1 MNPILLLIWSFLFMP
16 EFQTEKKLF
25 TLQEGESIVYNE
37 SRLLVGAG
45 GGGYSIITKIKG
57 KFFINTEKGRTG
69 PLDKLP
75 EYLLP
80 KGGLTGS
87 SMQQFQETKTQP
99 EMGYTSDGK
108 MQIKLGGKVVGTLE
122 PGHIP
127 AAVAEDPVKKRLAF
141 ISMVSDEN
149 TGGMNSTVH
158 LPGGKKIQLP
168 GVIMSKILVNPATGT
183 FLFETMDANM
193 QKVYYTEAGNKVG
206 PYGNYAQAYDL
217 NGSSVII
224 MDPDQQTDAQKVYR
238 DGKSLYTLKRLNSS
252 ASYIF
257 NADASKYAEI
267 NYKGINL
274 SDGKLIERAF
284 VPTVETK
291 GGSSTLHYL
300 QVNASKEVVLSSI
313 PW

>member
-75 EYLLP
+75 EDVLP

-141 ISMVSDEN
+141 ISMISDEN

-291 GGSSTLHYL
+291 GNASTLHYL
-300 QVNASKEVVLSSI
+300 QVNASKEVVLNSM

>member
-1 MNPILLLIWSFLFMP
+1 MNPILLLIWSFLFVP

-25 TLQEGESIVYNE
+25 TLQEGETIVYNE
-37 SRLLVGAG
+37 SRLLVGGSASA
-45 GGGYSIITKIKG
+45 YTIVTKIKG
-57 KFFINTEKGRTG
+57 KFYINTEKGRTG

-75 EYLLP
+75 EDLLP
-80 KGGLTGS
+80 KGGLSSS
-87 SMQQFQETKTQP
+87 SMQQFQDTKGQP
-99 EMGYTSDGK
+99 DMGYTSDGR

-122 PGHIP
+122 PGEIP
-127 AAVAEDPVKKRLAF
+127 AAVAEDPVKKRVAF
-141 ISMVSDEN
+141 ISMKSDDN

-168 GVIMSKILVNPATGT
+168 GVIMSKILIHPATGA

-193 QKVYYTEAGNKVG
+193 QKVYYTEAGSKVG
-206 PYGNYAQAYDL
+206 PYGNYAQPYDL

-224 MDPDQQTDAQKVYR
+224 MEPDQQSDVQKVYR
-238 DGKSLYTLKRLNSS
+238 DGKSLYSLKRLNSS

-267 NYKGINL
+267 NYKGINF

-291 GGSSTLHYL
+291 GSSSTLHYL
-300 QVNASKEVVLSSI
+300 QVNASKEVVLSSM

>member
-1 MNPILLLIWSFLFMP
+1 MNPILLLIWSFLFVP

-57 KFFINTEKGRTG
+57 KFYINTEKGRTG

-75 EYLLP
+75 EDVLP
-80 KGGLTGS
+80 KGGLKS
-87 SMQQFQETKTQP
+87 NSMQEFQETKVQP
-99 EMGYTSDGK
+99 EMGFTSDGK

-122 PGHIP
+122 PGEMP
-127 AAVAEDPVKKRLAF
+127 AAAAEDPVKKRVAYV
-141 ISMVSDEN
+141 SMASDEN

-158 LPGGKKIQLP
+158 LPGGKKIKMP
-168 GVIMSKILVNPATGT
+168 GVMMSKILVNPSTGT
-183 FLFETMDANM
+183 FLIEAMDASM
-193 QKVYYTEAGNKVG
+193 QKIYYTESGAKYG
-206 PYGNYAQAYDL
+206 PYSSSAKALDL
-217 NGSSVII
+217 NGSSVIV
-224 MDPDQQTDAQKVYR
+224 MDPDQQGNGQKVSR
-238 DGKSLYTLKRLNSS
+238 DGKSLYTLKQLNSS
-252 ASYIF
+252 SSYIF

-267 NYKGINL
+267 NYKGITL

-284 VPTVETK
+284 VPTVENK

-300 QVNASKEVVLSSI
+300 QVNATKDVLLTSM